1 MKKFFVVWAL
11 SVALSATAVAAG
23 YKNEP
28 DGFRGVKWGTELSS
42 RKDMQ
47 RLAQDKNGN
56 VYYKRH
62 NDKMQIGDAP
72 LNMVWY
78 REHHHQFESVYM
90 EASGADNQSSLL
102 AALNHRFGPGARASL
117 SAEKYLWDGPTTR
130 IFVSCDASHTCT
142 VVLMSKKLLLEE
154 NQQQANAP
162 GE

>member
-1 MKKFFVVWAL
+1 MKKLVVVLAL
-11 SVALSATAVAAG
+11 LVALPATALAGG

-56 VYYKRH
+56 VYYKRR
-62 NDKMQIGDAP
+62 NDKMHFADAS
-72 LNMVWY
+72 LKMVWY
-78 REHHHQFESVYM
+78 REHHHQFESVYI
-90 EASGADNQSSLL
+90 ESRGTDNQSSLL
-102 AALNHRFGPGARASL
+102 AALNRQFGPGARASR

-154 NQQQANAP
+154 NQQQGKAT